1 MSEELQIADSVNEA
15 PVAIELQERAQVDV
29 QISTARRFPRTLSKV
44 KADMLSFATLD
55 EETAQSC
62 FYTLPRGGKVIQG
75 PSIRMAEIAI
85 SCYGNVRVAT
95 RVVGTVTNG
104 ENPHVTVQA
113 AMHDLERNV
122 AVQIEKRRR
131 IVGKK
136 SKGGKIDED
145 DINLAV
151 NACSAIAFRDA
162 AFKVIPQA
170 LIKPV
175 YEQAKKVAV
184 GDVSSVVVKRTK
196 IVDKLKQ
203 MGATE
208 ERILARVDAAKVED
222 VGLDKLEVL
231 IGLGTA
237 LKDGETSLE
246 EAFPVAIKAAK
257 VTAKEDDV
265 PFSFG
270 EQAPKQPVAGSVPAA
285 GSPTAAPVEQKP
297 AEKPAVPAQS
307 ELPVADDS
315 SSPVEKL
322 TRMASVAGITWDAV
336 EAWAKQRKLDANKD
350 ADATKIIN
358 AWSTVSAALAAKG
371 GKAS

>member
-1 MSEELQIADSVNEA
+1 MSEPSTYSAELLTTEVVE
-15 PVAIELQERAQVDV
+15 PGTIELQERATVDI
-29 QISTARRFPRTLSKV
+29 QIATAHRFPRTLSRV

-95 RVVGTVTNG
+95 RVVGMVTTG
-104 ENPHVTVQA
+104 ESPHVTVQA
-113 AMHDLERNV
+113 AMHDLEKNV

-136 SKGGKIDED
+136 KNNGRVDED

-175 YEQAKKVAV
+175 YEQAKLVAV
-184 GDVSSVVVKRTK
+184 GDVKSLGVKRAK
-196 IVDKLKQ
+196 VFERLKQ
-203 MGATE
+203 MGVTE
-208 ERILARVDAAKVED
+208 DRILSRVEAAKIDD
-222 VGLDKLEVL
+222 VGLDKMEIL

-237 LKDGETSLE
+237 LKDGETTTE
-246 EAFPVAIKAAK
+246 EAFPMAVKPAK
-257 VTAKEDDV
+257 VGPGQPDDV
-265 PFSFG
+265 PFNFSKP
-270 EQAPKQPVAGSVPAA
+270 APVTPAASELLKSELATSTPAASTEPAAQPVTPAA
-285 GSPTAAPVEQKP
+285 DAASSETP
-297 AEKPAVPAQS
+297 AEHLV
-307 ELPVADDS
+307 
-315 SSPVEKL
+315 
-322 TRMASVAGITWDAV
+322 R
-336 EAWAKQRKLDANKD
+336 
-350 ADATKIIN
+350 
-358 AWSTVSAALAAKG
+358 LAAQ
-371 GKAS
+371 AV